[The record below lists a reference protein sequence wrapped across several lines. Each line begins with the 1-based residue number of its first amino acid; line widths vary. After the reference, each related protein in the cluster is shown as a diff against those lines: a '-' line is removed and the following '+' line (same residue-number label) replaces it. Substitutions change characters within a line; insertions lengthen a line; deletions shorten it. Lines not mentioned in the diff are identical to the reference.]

1 MKNRSLLW
9 MAFVGAVAGIL
20 MSIDTLVL
28 SGRPTIEAQYMN
40 AVFPFNEFIYYRQYF
55 VSFKIVLASLVFLC
69 FSVNVMKQHQYP
81 YVLLRVK
88 NKYKWELSLTLEI
101 IKQSVLF
108 FFGFTLS
115 IFLISCYS
123 SEGKLTLNAWLTWL
137 LSWIALVYLGV
148 LLGCMVNL
156 LAGVAKEKTA
166 VIVTYV
172 FFLLG
177 TYATMR
183 YSDFFASTK
192 ALLYLNPVT
201 AISVAEERHVLAVF
215 LTMIGMCGICFACQS
230 LLAYGY
236 TRWEKCIRSED

>member
-9 MAFVGAVAGIL
+9 MVLVGAITGGL
-20 MSIDTLVL
+20 MSVEVLVL
-28 SGRPTIEAQYMN
+28 PGRPTIEAQYMN

-69 FSVNVMKQHQYP
+69 FSVNVMTQYQYP

-88 NKYKWELSLTLEI
+88 NKYKWELALTLEI
-101 IKQSVLF
+101 VKRSTLF
-108 FFGFTLS
+108 FFGFSLS
-115 IFLISCYS
+115 IFLICCYS
-123 SEGKLTLNAWLTWL
+123 SIDELTLNAGLTWL
-137 LSWIALVYLGV
+137 LSWIALAYLGV

-172 FFLLG
+172 FFLLE
-177 TYATMR
+177 TYATMQ

-192 ALLYLNPVT
+192 VLLYLNPVT
-201 AISVAEERHVLAVF
+201 AISVTEERQMLVALCA
-215 LTMIGMCGICFACQS
+215 IAGMCGICFVCQS

-236 TRWEKCIRSED
+236 TRWEKSIRSEN